1 MKYSSPYISIIV
13 PAYNAEKSLKKSIE
27 SIVEQ
32 EYKSYEIIIVND
44 GSKDGTKEV
53 CQELVDLYPTIKII
67 DSENRGVSSARN
79 LGLEVANGDWI
90 GFLDSDDCMLP
101 RSLEVLADQTR
112 QTDIK
117 WIIGNFISQN
127 EKSGEKI
134 LNRQYFN

>member
-53 CQELVDLYPTIKII
+53 
-67 DSENRGVSSARN
+67 
-79 LGLEVANGDWI
+79 
-90 GFLDSDDCMLP
+90 
-101 RSLEVLADQTR
+101 
-112 QTDIK
+112 
-117 WIIGNFISQN
+117 
-127 EKSGEKI
+127 
-134 LNRQYFN
+134 

>member
-79 LGLEVANGDWI
+79 LGLEVFWI
-90 GFLDSDDCMLP
+90 RTTVCYHVRLRFW
-101 RSLEVLADQTR
+101 QIR
-112 QTDIK
+112 QDKQI
-117 WIIGNFISQN
+117 
-127 EKSGEKI
+127 
-134 LNRQYFN
+134 